1 MEGTKCPIC
10 GYRLEECQCLY
21 SGSCHPDRSKR
32 EEVVLHN
39 LYLLS
44 QEQLKHI
51 ISVQKAQR
59 CSYEDKEKSQILT
72 ELKNPTL
79 IVNKLLESEGFE
91 LEDHSA
97 EGYDCDYE
105 KVIPHD
111 DIYSLW
117 VSVSLRDR
125 KVYFYDEHDCGGD
138 RGELPQYSGF
148 PGINSPRTRG
158 KVHLRLSECDTR
170 CLHEGQGALL

>member
-1 MEGTKCPIC
+1 MEDLKCPIC
-10 GYRLEECQCLY
+10 GYRLKECQCLY

-44 QEQLKHI
+44 QEQLEHI
-51 ISVQKAQR
+51 ISIQKAQR
-59 CSYEDKEKSQILT
+59 GSYEDKESNRILT

-91 LEDHSA
+91 LERYSP
-97 EGYDCDYE
+97 EGYNCDYE

-117 VSVSLRDR
+117 VNVSLKDR
-125 KVYFYDEHDCGGD
+125 KVYFYDEYDCGGKIGSYTTKIPED
-138 RGELPQYSGF
+138 IDLLDCNFLYW
-148 PGINSPRTRG
+148 
-158 KVHLRLSECDTR
+158 LRNEIEER
-170 CLHEGQGALL
+170 I

>member
-1 MEGTKCPIC
+1 MEEIKCPIC
-10 GYRLEECQCLY
+10 GYRLKECQCLY

-32 EEVVLHN
+32 EGVVLHN

-44 QEQLKHI
+44 PEQLKHI
-51 ISVQKAQR
+51 ISIQKAQR
-59 CSYEDKEKSQILT
+59 GSYEDIEKNQILT

-91 LEDHSA
+91 LENHSPD
-97 EGYDCDYE
+97 GYDCDYE

-117 VSVSLRDR
+117 VNVSLRDR
-125 KVYFYDEHDCGGD
+125 KVYFYDEYDCGGKISGYTAEIPED
-138 RGELPQYSGF
+138 IDLFDYSFIYWLRSEIEGE
-148 PGINSPRTRG
+148 
-158 KVHLRLSECDTR
+158 D
-170 CLHEGQGALL
+170 

>member
-1 MEGTKCPIC
+1 MEDIKCPIC
-10 GYRLEECQCLY
+10 GYKLKECQCLY

-51 ISVQKAQR
+51 IDIQKAQR
-59 CSYEDKEKSQILT
+59 NSYEDKEKNQILT

-79 IVNKLLESEGFE
+79 IINKLLESEGFE
-91 LEDHSA
+91 LEDHSP

-117 VSVSLRDR
+117 VNVSLRDR
-125 KVYFYDEHDCGGD
+125 KVYFYDEYDCGGEIGSYTTKIPED
-138 RGELPQYSGF
+138 IYLWDYSF
-148 PGINSPRTRG
+148 IYW
-158 KVHLRLSECDTR
+158 LRNEIEDYI
-170 CLHEGQGALL
+170 

>member
-1 MEGTKCPIC
+1 MEYTKCPIC
-10 GYRLEECQCLY
+10 GYKLKECQCLY

-51 ISVQKAQR
+51 IDIQKAQKG
-59 CSYEDKEKSQILT
+59 SYEDDEKNKILK
-72 ELKNPTL
+72 ELKHPTL

-91 LEDHSA
+91 LEDHSP

-111 DIYSLW
+111 DIYMLW
-117 VSVSLRDR
+117 INVSFRDR
-125 KVYFYDEHDCGGD
+125 KVYFYDEYDCGGKISSYIVRIPENIYLCD
-138 RGELPQYSGF
+138 YSF
-148 PGINSPRTRG
+148 IYW
-158 KVHLRLSECDTR
+158 LRNEIEDYV
-170 CLHEGQGALL
+170 